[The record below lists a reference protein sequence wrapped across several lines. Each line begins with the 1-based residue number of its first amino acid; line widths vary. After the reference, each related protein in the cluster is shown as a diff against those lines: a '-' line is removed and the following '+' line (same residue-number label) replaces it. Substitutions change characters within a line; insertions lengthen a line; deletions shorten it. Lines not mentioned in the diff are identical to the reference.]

1 MELFLGGIFTAFIII
16 AFIRELGIVTMESN
30 ESWLKLIIVVF
41 FLTGINVLLCEVNNI
56 FMSLS
61 ILFLL
66 IPILFFLIR
75 AKNSVLRTILSI
87 IIAFASMFVLDMLI
101 FPSVKF
107 LFETY
112 GFYTDSIMTRF
123 ITNSIL
129 LIIGYFLSKFIRKSS
144 KKMRK
149 LIKENS
155 IKISTPGV
163 IVLFILLLI
172 IIVLMK
178 YTFSVLIK
186 DQKLMLF
193 SIIIAITYIAFLS
206 LVLILLYK
214 ALKNSLINKEKQRK
228 VNELSEYTTKI
239 EMVNRDMRKF
249 RYGYI
254 NILANLIESLD
265 DNDIA
270 GLEIKL
276 KDKIMD
282 LTNELKEKNTSIELL
297 YNIKIEDVKAIMI
310 SKILKAQEIGTEVS
324 VEIHDEIDNI
334 PMDIKDFSKC
344 LNILLDNAIEISSLC
359 KGGTIKIGFIRKEKS
374 ITLVV
379 VSSVMEETSTV
390 YKMFEESFFAD
401 KNKSGIGLAELRK
414 VTLKY
419 PSVYVE
425 TKIEGGVLSQIL
437 ELE

>member
-1 MELFLGGIFTAFIII
+1 
-16 AFIRELGIVTMESN
+16 
-30 ESWLKLIIVVF
+30 
-41 FLTGINVLLCEVNNI
+41 
-56 FMSLS
+56 
-61 ILFLL
+61 
-66 IPILFFLIR
+66 
-75 AKNSVLRTILSI
+75 
-87 IIAFASMFVLDMLI
+87 
-101 FPSVKF
+101 
-107 LFETY
+107 
-112 GFYTDSIMTRF
+112 
-123 ITNSIL
+123 
-129 LIIGYFLSKFIRKSS
+129 
-144 KKMRK
+144 
-149 LIKENS
+149 
-155 IKISTPGV
+155 
-163 IVLFILLLI
+163 
-172 IIVLMK
+172 MK